1 MPVRAGDP
9 DNGILHAGALHRR
22 CVRNVDTTATTT
34 KEKKFMQE
42 SYRDT
47 YVTGLV
53 NARALETQAIELISR
68 QLDRLQSYP
77 EVEAVLRKH
86 LAESE
91 EQRNRLDGL
100 LEAQGTSHSSVKDF
114 VTGLMGNMAAMGHVP
129 MQDEIIKNSLANYA
143 FEHFEIASYKSLL
156 TLADLAGDTRA
167 PAVLNLS
174 LSEEQRMAQWCEDN
188 LDAIT
193 RKYASLRAQGEKAG
207 I

>member
-1 MPVRAGDP
+1 
-9 DNGILHAGALHRR
+9 
-22 CVRNVDTTATTT
+22 
-34 KEKKFMQE
+34 MQE

-47 YVTGLV
+47 YITGLV

-77 EVEAVLRKH
+77 EVEAALRNH

-91 EQRNRLDGL
+91 EQRNRLDAL
-100 LEAQGTSHSSVKDF
+100 LEGQGTSHSSVKDF
-114 VTGLMGNMAAMGHVP
+114 ITGMMGNMAAMGHVP

-156 TLADLAGDTRA
+156 TLAELAGDAKA
-167 PAVLNLS
+167 PAVLKLS
-174 LSEEQRMAQWCEDN
+174 LGEEERMAQWCADN
-188 LDAIT
+188 LDAVT
-193 RKYASLRAQGEKAG
+193 RKYASLRAEGMKAG

>member
-1 MPVRAGDP
+1 MVGQSAERW
-9 DNGILHAGALHRR
+9 LRRYQFQKEHA
-22 CVRNVDTTATTT
+22 V
-34 KEKKFMQE
+34 QE

-47 YVTGLV
+47 YITGLV

-77 EVEAVLRKH
+77 EVETMLRKH

-91 EQRNRLDGL
+91 EQRNRLDTL

-114 VTGLMGNMAAMGHVP
+114 VTGLVGNMAALGHVP

-143 FEHFEIASYKSLL
+143 FEHFEIASYRSLL

-167 PAVLNLS
+167 TAALKLS
-174 LSEEQRMAQWCEDN
+174 LSEEERMAQWCGDN

-193 RKYASLRAQGEKAG
+193 RKYASLRAEGAKAG

>member
-1 MPVRAGDP
+1 MSETPGEF
-9 DNGILHAGALHRR
+9 
-22 CVRNVDTTATTT
+22 T
-34 KEKKFMQE
+34 MQE

-47 YVTGLV
+47 YITGLV

-77 EVEAVLRKH
+77 EVESVLRKH

-91 EQRNRLDGL
+91 QQRDRLDVL
-100 LEAQGTSHSSVKDF
+100 LEGHGTSHSSVKDF
-114 VTGLMGNMAAMGHVP
+114 ITGIMGNMAAMGHVP

-167 PAVLNLS
+167 PEALKLS
-174 LSEEQRMAQWCEDN
+174 LSEEERMAQWCEDN

>member
-1 MPVRAGDP
+1 
-9 DNGILHAGALHRR
+9 
-22 CVRNVDTTATTT
+22 
-34 KEKKFMQE
+34 MQE

-91 EQRNRLDGL
+91 EQRSRLDGL
-100 LEAQGTSHSSVKDF
+100 LEAQGTSHSSIKDF
-114 VTGLMGNMAAMGHVP
+114 ITGVMGNMAAMGHVP

>member
-1 MPVRAGDP
+1 MPAPAGSRDT
-9 DNGILHAGALHRR
+9 GILRAGALHRQR
-22 CVRNVDTTATTT
+22 SQDVDTTVTTT
-34 KEKKFMQE
+34 KEKKSMQE

-114 VTGLMGNMAAMGHVP
+114 ITGVMGNMAAMGHVP

-174 LSEEQRMAQWCEDN
+174 LSEEERMAQWCADN
-188 LDAIT
+188 LDSIT